1 MFIFIPCHI
10 SLSPS
15 PLLWMITTMN
25 DWVALLCC
33 PGTFLWHCYRQPT
46 SKGNSLVCHIIII
59 ISHCS
64 CLVLCSWHREMTKT
78 NIFAISKCR
87 FLPQAFQ
94 IPCDPLPLR
103 WWLNPA
109 KMLWLYV
116 WIRFPGKANSKRLI
130 QQNKITSPSSTHD
143 AHSNLTAHL
152 PKYLKP
158 LHIQQ
163 VQCDGNWKLC
173 EPSTSMI

>member
-1 MFIFIPCHI
+1 MTG
-10 SLSPS
+10 
-15 PLLWMITTMN
+15 W
-25 DWVALLCC
+25 LLCC

-46 SKGNSLVCHIIII
+46 SKGNSLVCHIILLLSSSAIASVWCCSVDI
-59 ISHCS
+59 EKWQRQTYLPFLNVASCPRHSRSH
-64 CLVLCSWHREMTKT
+64 
-78 NIFAISKCR
+78 AIRC
-87 FLPQAFQ
+87 
-94 IPCDPLPLR
+94 LPLR

-116 WIRFPGKANSKRLI
+116 WIRFNGKANSNRLI
-130 QQNKITSPSSTHD
+130 QQNLYIYSPSSTHD

-173 EPSTSMI
+173 EQSTSVI